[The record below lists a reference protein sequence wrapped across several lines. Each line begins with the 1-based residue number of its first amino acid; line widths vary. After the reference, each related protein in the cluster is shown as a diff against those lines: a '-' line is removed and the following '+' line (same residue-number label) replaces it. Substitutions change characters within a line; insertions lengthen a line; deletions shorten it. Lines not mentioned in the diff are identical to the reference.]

1 VDGRPAHSAGIG
13 RKFPERGEDVAVIR
27 SVIRGVGAYLP
38 KRIVTNADLE
48 RIVDTNDAWIVER
61 TGIKQ
66 RHIARDD
73 ELTSD
78 LGIAAAKQA
87 LVRSGVD
94 PVDIDLVICATAT
107 PDRTFP
113 ATAVRIQAG
122 LGITKGAAFDVQA
135 VCSGFV
141 YAMATADNFLKAGQ
155 FKRALVIG
163 AETFSRILDW
173 SDRGTCVLFGDGAG
187 AVVLEAQSQQGGRE
201 DRGILSTRL
210 RSDGRFE
217 ELLYVD
223 GGPGSTK
230 TTGHLRMNGREVFR
244 HAVQKISGVIEET
257 LLMSG
262 YAPNEI
268 DLYVPHQ
275 ANKRIL
281 DGIAKK
287 LGVEPHKIIMTVA
300 NHGNTSA
307 ASIPLALNVAF
318 EEHRLGEGSLVL
330 MEAMGGGFTWGA
342 VLARW

>member
-1 VDGRPAHSAGIG
+1 MKNAREVQQ
-13 RKFPERGEDVAVIR
+13 VAVIR

-38 KRIVTNADLE
+38 KRIMTNDDFS
-48 RIVDTNDAWIVER
+48 RIVETTDAWITER

-66 RHIARDD
+66 RHIAADD

-87 LVRSGVD
+87 LVRSGID
-94 PVDIDLVICATAT
+94 PGDIDLVICATAT

-113 ATAVRIQAG
+113 ATAVRIQAA
-122 LGITKGAAFDVQA
+122 LGITNGAAFDVQA

-141 YAMATADNFLKAGQ
+141 YAMTTADNFLKTGL
-155 FKRALVIG
+155 FKRAIVVG

-187 AVVLEAQSQQGGRE
+187 AVVLEAQPQRGTRE
-201 DRGILSTRL
+201 DRGILAARI
-210 RSDGRFE
+210 RSDGRYE
-217 ELLYVD
+217 DLLYVD

-244 HAVQKISGVIEET
+244 HAIQKISGVIEET
-257 LLMSG
+257 LVKTG
-262 YAPNEI
+262 YAADEI

-275 ANKRIL
+275 ANQRIL
-281 DGIAKK
+281 DGIAKR
-287 LGVEPHKIIMTVA
+287 LGVDPNKIMTTLA
-300 NHGNTSA
+300 KHGNTSA
-307 ASIPLALNVAF
+307 ASIPLALNQAF
-318 EEHRLGEGSLVL
+318 EEHRLKEGNLVL

>member
-1 VDGRPAHSAGIG
+1 M
-13 RKFPERGEDVAVIR
+13 AVIR

-38 KRIVTNADLE
+38 RRIMTNADLA
-48 RIVDTNDAWIVER
+48 RIVDTSDDWITER

-66 RHIARDD
+66 RHIAEDG

-78 LGIAAAKQA
+78 LGIAAARQA
-87 LVRSGVD
+87 LVRAGID

-141 YAMATADNFLKAGQ
+141 YGLATADNFLKAGQ
-155 FKRALVIG
+155 FKRAIVVG

-187 AVVLEAQSQQGGRE
+187 AVVLEAHSQHGDRQ
-201 DRGILSTRL
+201 DRGILATRL

-217 ELLYVD
+217 DLLYVD

-230 TTGHLRMNGREVFR
+230 TTGYLRMNGREVFR

-257 LLMSG
+257 LVMSG
-262 YAPNEI
+262 YAADEI

-287 LGVEPHKIIMTVA
+287 LGVSPEKIVMTLSH
-300 NHGNTSA
+300 HGNTSA
-307 ASIPLALNVAF
+307 ASIPLALNQAF
-318 EEHRLGEGSLVL
+318 EEHRLAEGNLVL